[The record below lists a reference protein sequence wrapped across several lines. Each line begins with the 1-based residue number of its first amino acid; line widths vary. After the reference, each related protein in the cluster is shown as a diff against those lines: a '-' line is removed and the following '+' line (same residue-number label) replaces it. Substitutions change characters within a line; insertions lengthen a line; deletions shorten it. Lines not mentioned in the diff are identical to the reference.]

1 MVLFSAYSNVNQ
13 LLCIHDGSSVG
24 EESAGDPGLIP
35 GLGRSTGEGIGY
47 PLQYSGL
54 ENSMDCIVHGVA
66 KSRTRLSDFH
76 FHTFVASLPPPSY
89 PSGSSQ
95 STELSSRAIRQLPAC
110 CLTHGSVAR
119 QPYSL
124 SHLLLP
130 RCPVSTSQF
139 SPSASLFLPCKQVR
153 QYHFSRFRIFS
164 LIHDIC

>member
-1 MVLFSAYSNVNQ
+1 MFLSAYSNVNQ
-13 LLCIHDGSSVG
+13 LLRIHDGSSVG
-24 EESAGDPGLIP
+24 EESTGDPGLIP

-95 STELSSRAIRQLPAC
+95 STELSSHAIQQLPAS

-119 QPYSL
+119 Q

-130 RCPVSTSQF
+130 PLLRVHKSVLYVCVSIPALQTGSSVPF
-139 SPSASLFLPCKQVR
+139 F
-153 QYHFSRFRIFS
+153 
-164 LIHDIC
+164 